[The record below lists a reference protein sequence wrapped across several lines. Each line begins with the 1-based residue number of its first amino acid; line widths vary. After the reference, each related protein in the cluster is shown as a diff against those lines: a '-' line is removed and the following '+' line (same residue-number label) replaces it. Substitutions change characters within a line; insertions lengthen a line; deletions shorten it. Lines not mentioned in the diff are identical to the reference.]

1 MTKKHTFFVKHLS
14 TKNDKNTHSHIKD
27 IQDCTKDSLDIS
39 KTMFWKKIH
48 NKINKIG
55 NIFHYLF
62 VCWEI
67 VIRQKKVVFWFLLE
81 NKCFKH
87 EIIIE
92 QITYRK

>member
-1 MTKKHTFFVKHLS
+1 MTKKHTLFVKHLS

-27 IQDCTKDSLDIS
+27 IKDCTKDSLDIS
-39 KTMFWKKIH
+39 KTMFWKKIP

-67 VIRQKKVVFWFLLE
+67 VIRQKKSCFLVFIGKQMF
-81 NKCFKH
+81 
-87 EIIIE
+87 
-92 QITYRK
+92 